1 MSVLND
7 KPFFHFLGAEVVE
20 SYRFIFVRYFYGPED
35 AFMFT
40 ILNYSKMCIL
50 MPSKLTHDYCNDPI
64 ISLPCLYV
72 VYFWVR
78 NYVR

>member
-1 MSVLND
+1 MSDLND
-7 KPFFHFLGAEVVE
+7 MPFFHFLGAEVVE
-20 SYRFIFVRYFYGPED
+20 SYRFIVMRYFYGPEV

-50 MPSKLTHDYCNDPI
+50 MPSNLAHDYYNGPI

-72 VYFWVR
+72 V
-78 NYVR
+78 

>member
-50 MPSKLTHDYCNDPI
+50 MSSNLGHEYHNGPV
-64 ISLPCLYV
+64 ISLSCLYAV
-72 VYFWVR
+72 
-78 NYVR
+78 